1 MSARLDLMDIDGG
14 GETGPSKGEG
24 EAADPASEKIQASL
38 TNVVEL
44 LDLFAELTEEL
55 SRGKHCR
62 ERVVQE
68 ASWSSVEKIK
78 ALRSRLRSV
87 IPSHMGAGAAGP
99 NAGSVAHS
107 FTHPIAPSLA
117 PISLTPSIANASKRL
132 MRCVSVFFLLCHD
145 RRTMWPAFDDGLQRG
160 LKLALSRAG
169 LAAWASTGTWTRAWT
184 VTSNKRRPRSP

>member
-99 NAGSVAHS
+99 NAGPGGVGKYGNVDARMDSYVEQAEA
-107 FTHPIAPSLA
+107 T
-117 PISLTPSIANASKRL
+117 
-132 MRCVSVFFLLCHD
+132 
-145 RRTMWPAFDDGLQRG
+145 
-160 LKLALSRAG
+160 LALDKLRLLRTHIEKIAHC
-169 LAAWASTGTWTRAWT
+169 L
-184 VTSNKRRPRSP
+184 